1 MARRA
6 QNERLHSEIAAS
18 TNSVKPLRRTLLF
31 IRVSP
36 GPFAARLV
44 PLPCIMMP
52 VVGRGV
58 NEDRTRIGIRRKSF
72 ARGIFF
78 GLTQEGDE

>member
-1 MARRA
+1 
-6 QNERLHSEIAAS
+6 
-18 TNSVKPLRRTLLF
+18 
-31 IRVSP
+31 
-36 GPFAARLV
+36 
-44 PLPCIMMP
+44 MMP